1 MAMTVARRRK
11 VVTVLRWLSVTDFS
25 SYGGG
30 AIWEAHLGG
39 FTARSGGV
47 GRAQQRDRELDLRWC
62 RNLAPMDGW
71 MEPRLAQT
79 VVVTAYLR
87 QLGVLRAREAV

>member
-11 VVTVLRWLSVTDFS
+11 VVTVLRWLSVIDFS
-25 SYGGG
+25 SDGGG
-30 AIWEAHLGG
+30 TIWEAHLGG

-71 MEPRLAQT
+71 SRDRLKR
-79 VVVTAYLR
+79 LW
-87 QLGVLRAREAV
+87 